1 MTIVEITGGMLRA
14 ARSLTGL
21 SQQELA
27 ECLRRVCACAVR
39 LIARLPHLIA
49 IATSSRAVAIVIVVC
64 ESCLPATMVDRCFAL
79 KFWENFYFCYR
90 VATICAVFDVFS
102 FQNRVRAPTGP
113 LMGGRRP
120 IDVSCLPPRRRR
132 PAPPETSPHSPAC
145 TKDGRPGSR
154 PRTEE
159 SSHRR

>member
-21 SQQELA
+21 SQQELS
-27 ECLRRVCACAVR
+27 ECLRRVCACSVR

-90 VATICAVFDVFS
+90 VATICAVVDVFS
-102 FQNRVRAPTGP
+102 FQNRVRVPAVRLMVVPGP
-113 LMGGRRP
+113 VH
-120 IDVSCLPPRRRR
+120 DSCLHRRR
-132 PAPPETSPHSPAC
+132 
-145 TKDGRPGSR
+145 
-154 PRTEE
+154 
-159 SSHRR
+159 